1 MSEKNSFRVRLMRWG
16 DSSSSG
22 RTVTLKLPDDTE
34 DHPFKG
40 LDVGS
45 RNGQLM
51 EMEITL
57 LEGDAELKTL
67 GPKPTKKAA
76 PKTSLPVKSTASTSI
91 EVPAQ
96 PGPAKSALTS
106 AASTENGISENAAAI
121 DHAPPL
127 STARAADP
135 GEFDSYANQM
145 SNAAE
150 SLAAVA
156 EEMSKAAEEG
166 NDDQGFEDD
175 GPPPLTR
182 GQQAAVRAVDLC
194 KSIDQQRAGFFYF
207 MMSRYPS
214 VPNLEPEPGNWSRDA
229 KVTRDRVCH
238 HCDMN
243 GISSLEENTTAREKF
258 EALENEFER
267 HERLR

>member
-1 MSEKNSFRVRLMRWG
+1 MRWG

-67 GPKPTKKAA
+67 GPKPRMPATPKA
-76 PKTSLPVKSTASTSI
+76 
-91 EVPAQ
+91 Q
-96 PGPAKSALTS
+96 QPAKSPS
-106 AASTENGISENAAAI
+106 ASTVSESPSSVSDPSRPPSTTASDTGPAPAPDPASTENAEGQSAA
-121 DHAPPL
+121 
-127 STARAADP
+127 P
-135 GEFDSYANQM
+135 GDFDAYAHQM

-156 EEMSKAAEEG
+156 EEMSKTAE
-166 NDDQGFEDD
+166 DVAEDGEIEET
-175 GPPPLTR
+175 GPAPLTP
-182 GQQAAVRAVDLC
+182 GQKAVVRAIDLC
-194 KSIDQQRAGFFYF
+194 KAIDQQRAGFFYF
-207 MMSRYPS
+207 MMSRYPTRE
-214 VPNLEPEPGNWSRDA
+214 LESRCQGHPRSPMPPLRSERSEKPGR
-229 KVTRDRVCH
+229 
-238 HCDMN
+238 
-243 GISSLEENTTAREKF
+243 
-258 EALENEFER
+258 R
-267 HERLR
+267 HIGA